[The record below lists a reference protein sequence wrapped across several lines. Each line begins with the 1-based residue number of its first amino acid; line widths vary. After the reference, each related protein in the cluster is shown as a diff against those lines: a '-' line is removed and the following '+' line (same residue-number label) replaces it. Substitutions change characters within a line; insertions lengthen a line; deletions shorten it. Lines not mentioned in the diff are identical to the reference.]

1 MKDNINN
8 VDTALGKAIYLLQ
21 KSRDMS
27 LDYSGARICFDAAV
41 ERYASENYG
50 DAESF
55 SSKAIDL
62 VSSDIT
68 ARRANVN
75 RWRIRKASR
84 SEPVMLDNGVQ
95 LWALFNGGSM
105 GGIIS
110 PDAESCCEYTGLV
123 GEILIDG
130 GATLTL
136 QKYNMEVFYFVL
148 HGEGIVSMAGQE
160 MPIQTGDWVFVP
172 NNWQHSIRSVSGYYP
187 LGIFVFSSY
196 LDRKTS
202 ELLPVG
208 TDPLS
213 VIKPP
218 TPYTGSATE
227 AMQKLSATVHEA
239 EKLGISPDIGGS
251 LYREADFY
259 IELAQACFGRSELG
273 VRKYAAAAMGLIQKF
288 IEDTRCW
295 DSYKSDITRLKANIT
310 TFPGE
315 WLHEASS
322 IDWFVFADEIY
333 MKPEWNR
340 PVTPY
345 TPLEVEWEVPAGKS
359 FMPHTHNTEE
369 IYYQM
374 ASVTGMKIGP
384 FGTNKLVGDEEEFF
398 LYPGDCLFIP
408 ANTKHV
414 ARSVSCDYPL
424 HAIAVDSYS
433 DEVLTGEAA
442 IY

>member
-1 MKDNINN
+1 MGDVNMT
-8 VDTALGKAIYLLQ
+8 DTLLGKAIHLLQ

-27 LDYSGARICFDAAV
+27 LDYSGAKICLDAAIA
-41 ERYASENYG
+41 RYASEDYQNT
-50 DAESF
+50 ESF
-55 SSKAIDL
+55 AGQVIDL
-62 VSSDIT
+62 LLSDIK
-68 ARRANVN
+68 ARRSDVN
-75 RWRIRKASR
+75 RWRIRRASR
-84 SEPVMLDNGVQ
+84 LAPVMLDNGVQ
-95 LWALFNGGSM
+95 LWALFNGGSI
-105 GGIIS
+105 GGLIS
-110 PDAESCCEYTGLV
+110 PDADSCCEYTGLV
-123 GEILIDG
+123 GEMLIDG
-130 GATLTL
+130 GATLSL
-136 QKYNMEVFYFVL
+136 QKCNMEVFYFVL
-148 HGEGIVSMAGQE
+148 NGEGIISIDGQD
-160 MPIQTGDWVFVP
+160 MPIHTGDWVFVP
-172 NNWQHSIRSVSGYYP
+172 NNWSHSIRSGSRYYP
-187 LGIFVFSSY
+187 LGVFVFSSY
-196 LDRKTS
+196 LDRRTS

-213 VIKPP
+213 VITPP
-218 TPYTGSATE
+218 TPHAGSATE
-227 AMQKLSATVHEA
+227 AMEKLSAIVHEA
-239 EKLGISPDIGGS
+239 EKVGISADIGGS

-259 IELAQACFGRSELG
+259 IELAQRCFGRSELG
-273 VRKYAAAAMGLIQKF
+273 VRKYTASAISLIQKY
-288 IEDTRCW
+288 IEDIKRW
-295 DSYKSDITRLKANIT
+295 DSYKSDITRLRANIT

-340 PVTPY
+340 PITPY

-384 FGTNKLVGDEEEFF
+384 VGTNKFAGDEEEFF

-433 DEVLTGEAA
+433 DEILTGEAA